1 MNLIFN
7 YLLLAEVKIKDQFA
21 FGNIS
26 SLGEGIDRLVAPVF
40 SLATLLV
47 VIYFLIGAV
56 KLIISGGDKEAINS
70 ARAMITHAII
80 GFVILMF
87 AFLIL
92 QFMFSS
98 LFGISDFQII
108 KFL

>member
-7 YLLLAEVKIKDQFA
+7 YLLTEVKIKDQFG
-21 FGNIS
+21 FGNIG
-26 SLGEGIDRLVAPVF
+26 SLGEGIDRLVSPTF
-40 SLATLLV
+40 SLASLLV
-47 VIYFLIGAV
+47 IIYFLIGAFR
-56 KLIISGGDKEAINS
+56 LIISGGDKEAINS

-98 LFGISDFQII
+98 LFGISHFQII